1 MNSRLRSN
9 CSFGSH
15 TLRFYWGW
23 PPDLPMPLRS
33 GQLNKWTE
41 QRWATLWL
49 SVPRD
54 EPYAE
59 ASTEWDRI
67 FREVPAFELAV
78 GNKWEPISLDRL
90 VRLAGKIF
98 VAPYPGEKSSDVV
111 NAALRLLRN
120 SGRNVIR
127 GLRRESGYLRKAGN
141 YFATTADLIAAV
153 FADELPELT
162 PLSPIAE
169 DILAEVGSIVT
180 LLGGTQSVDLVKLGE
195 DSPPVLRL
203 QSRLILN
210 IDHPTGK
217 TIVDEVTCP
226 PRLVTQ
232 HESPGC

>member
-1 MNSRLRSN
+1 M
-9 CSFGSH
+9 
-15 TLRFYWGW
+15 
-23 PPDLPMPLRS
+23 
-33 GQLNKWTE
+33 
-41 QRWATLWL
+41 
-49 SVPRD
+49 
-54 EPYAE
+54 
-59 ASTEWDRI
+59 
-67 FREVPAFELAV
+67 AV

-180 LLGGTQSVDLVKLGE
+180 LFGGTQSVDLVKLGE

-217 TIVDEVTCP
+217 TIVDEALTENTGPWSLIAITARHSHGDLSQVAAAVRHTTTTP
-226 PRLVTQ
+226 EKLGLVKRRFIRGLL
-232 HESPGC
+232 P